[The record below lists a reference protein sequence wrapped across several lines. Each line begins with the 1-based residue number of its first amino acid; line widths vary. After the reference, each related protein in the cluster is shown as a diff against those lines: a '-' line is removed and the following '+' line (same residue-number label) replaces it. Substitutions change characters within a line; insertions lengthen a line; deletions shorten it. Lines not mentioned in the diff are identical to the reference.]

1 MHILDR
7 AMMKLSWCFLEHL
20 FLKIERMIFDIE
32 NSSEF
37 LIWSNYSEKYGK
49 IGINAGRGKI
59 NAVKKMYLIG
69 EISRKVNLSQKRIR
83 EYEKEGLLAPI
94 RDANTNNRYYTDLD
108 IKQIKQ
114 INKLI
119 HKHGL
124 TISCLKTLLKSA
136 PCWNIFDCRKTGE
149 CEAYKNPHLP
159 CYVTMK
165 NAPDTKCKTC
175 PIYLNRSQKPI
186 KILVQ

>member
-1 MHILDR
+1 
-7 AMMKLSWCFLEHL
+7 
-20 FLKIERMIFDIE
+20 
-32 NSSEF
+32 
-37 LIWSNYSEKYGK
+37 
-49 IGINAGRGKI
+49 
-59 NAVKKMYLIG
+59 MYLIG

-94 RDANTNNRYYTDLD
+94 RDAKTNNRHYTDFD

-136 PCWNIFDCRKTGE
+136 PCWNIFSCQKIGE
-149 CEAYKNPHLP
+149 CTAYKNPHKP
-159 CYVTMK
+159 CYDTRK
-165 NAPDTKCKTC
+165 NASGSNCKTC
-175 PIYLNRSQKPI
+175 PIYLNRNQKRI

>member
-1 MHILDR
+1 
-7 AMMKLSWCFLEHL
+7 MK
-20 FLKIERMIFDIE
+20 KI
-32 NSSEF
+32 
-37 LIWSNYSEKYGK
+37 
-49 IGINAGRGKI
+49 
-59 NAVKKMYLIG
+59 YLIG
-69 EISRKVNLSQKRIR
+69 EISRRVKLSQKRIR

-94 RDANTNNRYYTDLD
+94 RDYRTNNRHYTDLD

-114 INKLI
+114 INNLI

-136 PCWNIFDCRKTGE
+136 PCWNIFDCKKTGE
-149 CEAYKNPHLP
+149 CAVFKNPHTP

-165 NAPDTKCKTC
+165 NALDSKCKTC
-175 PIYLNRSQKPI
+175 PVYLNRNQKPI

>member
-1 MHILDR
+1 
-7 AMMKLSWCFLEHL
+7 
-20 FLKIERMIFDIE
+20 
-32 NSSEF
+32 
-37 LIWSNYSEKYGK
+37 
-49 IGINAGRGKI
+49 
-59 NAVKKMYLIG
+59 MYLIG

-94 RDANTNNRYYTDLD
+94 RDAKTNNRHYSDFD

-136 PCWNIFDCRKTGE
+136 PCWNIFDCKKTEE
-149 CEAYKNPHLP
+149 CAAYKNPHDP

-165 NAPDTKCKTC
+165 NTSGSNCKSC
-175 PIYLNRSQKPI
+175 PIYLNRNQKRI

>member
-1 MHILDR
+1 VEGGKR
-7 AMMKLSWCFLEHL
+7 
-20 FLKIERMIFDIE
+20 KII
-32 NSSEF
+32 
-37 LIWSNYSEKYGK
+37 
-49 IGINAGRGKI
+49 
-59 NAVKKMYLIG
+59 AVKKMYIIG

-94 RDANTNNRYYTDLD
+94 RDAKTNNRYYTDFD

-136 PCWNIFDCRKTGE
+136 PCWNIFGCQKIGE
-149 CEAYKNPHLP
+149 CAAYKNPHKP
-159 CYVTMK
+159 CYDTMK
-165 NAPDTKCKTC
+165 NASGSNCKTC
-175 PIYLNRSQKPI
+175 PIYLNRNQKRI
-186 KILVQ
+186 QILVQ